1 MNEGTT
7 ENMRKFLLPGAAT
20 LVGAGAGLILTR
32 TEKLRD
38 ALPSLND
45 VGIGDLADD
54 LRTKLSS
61 AVGAGDSSSNGER
74 SSGSGSGSRTRATL
88 DGEELQERLK
98 ERRDR
103 RKQRAGR

>member
-74 SSGSGSGSRTRATL
+74 SSGSGSRTRATL